1 MYDFIILGGGVAG
14 LYTAYHILQNAPDS
28 SLLILEKENLL
39 GGRIDTFQD
48 KHMKVEAG
56 AGRFHEDQ
64 VLLLELLKE
73 LGLSNKIR
81 KISGSASFA
90 PIETPGQFMNS
101 ILDIIET
108 PPSSEFV
115 LPFSMPLLT
124 PIFQVLLDIALGK
137 QNIPN
142 AELILQVILASKGEP
157 KSRLQK
163 MNFLT
168 YAKQVLSPE
177 QINFIEQSFGYYSEL
192 VIMNAYDAIYLME
205 KHLSPT
211 HQFFVLQDGLSQII
225 ENLEKE
231 ILRHKGA
238 KILKQR
244 RISSIQWS
252 KSGGAFTVGCSNVD
266 TTYKSR
272 VCISALPKQ
281 VLEKIPIFR
290 PVLPMLHKIECSPL
304 CRIYSKFP
312 LKEGEPWFRELTKLT
327 TNNHL
332 RMIIPYDESS
342 GIIMSSYTDSK
353 YARFWKQLFDK
364 EGEEGVNRE
373 LLVLLKQST
382 GIQDIPMPMK
392 THVFFWE
399 CGVGYWGVGA
409 DSGRI
414 SQDMV
419 KPIPELDLFICGEH
433 FSDKNQQWIEGALE
447 TSQKVLDFLS
457 L

>member
-1 MYDFIILGGGVAG
+1 MYDYIILGGGVAG
-14 LYTAYHILQNAPDS
+14 LYTAYHILQSSPDS

-48 KHMKVEAG
+48 EHMKVEAG

-64 VLLLELLKE
+64 VLLLQLLKD
-73 LGLSNKIR
+73 LGLSNKIH

-90 PIETPGQFMNS
+90 PTETPGQFMNS
-101 ILDIIET
+101 ILDIVET
-108 PPSSEFV
+108 PPSSDFV
-115 LPFSMPLLT
+115 LPFSLSLLK
-124 PIFQVLLDIALGK
+124 PIFQVVLDIALGK

-157 KSRLQK
+157 RSRLQK

-177 QINFIEQSFGYYSEL
+177 EITFIEQSFGYYSEL

-211 HQFFVLQDGLSQII
+211 HQFFTLEDGLSQVI

-231 ILRHKGA
+231 VLRHKGA

-244 RISSIQWS
+244 RVSSIQWS
-252 KSGGAFTVGCSNVD
+252 KSGGVFTIGCSNVD
-266 TTYKSR
+266 TTYKAR

-312 LKEGEPWFRELTKLT
+312 LKEGEPWFRGLPKLT
-327 TNNHL
+327 TNNNL

-382 GIQDIPMPMK
+382 GVEDIPMPVK

-409 DSGRI
+409 DSGQI
-414 SQDMV
+414 SQAIV
-419 KPIPELDLFICGEH
+419 KPIPEMDLFICGEH